1 MKTAAFILLA
11 TIFTTITLNS
21 CKTPLLDKYVDP
33 LYLEDK
39 GGEDKKKK

>member
-1 MKTAAFILLA
+1 MKTAAFILLS

-21 CKTPLLDKYVDP
+21 CKIPPLDKYVDP

-39 GGEDKKKK
+39 EGEDKKKK